1 MSWSDHILLIGKA
14 RFHEARAFYR
24 AETLRGGWSV
34 RQLDRQIASEVGVL
48 KRLQGK
54 TAAAFNAL
62 LAAVLDRAF
71 KGEL

>member
-1 MSWSDHILLIGKA
+1 M
-14 RFHEARAFYR
+14 
-24 AETLRGGWSV
+24 

-62 LAAVLDRAF
+62 LAAVLDRAY